1 MAIHENIKRII
12 DERGLKQTYIAR
24 KVGLSANS
32 MSSILAGKRHLR
44 AEELVKIAAV
54 LNVSVQSL
62 VEKIEE

>member
-12 DERGLKQTYIAR
+12 DERGLKQAYIAR

-32 MSSILAGKRHLR
+32 MSLILAGKRHLQ

-54 LNVSVQSL
+54 LNVSIQSL
-62 VEKIEE
+62 VEKIEK